1 MECEL
6 PQDGLATS
14 AHPMVAG
21 TDGGACVGS
30 ARVLQSMEPTVVGM
44 SMKALL
50 QFGAAITNLAGIGL
64 VGSDIEYLVYISD
77 RRSPNA
83 SCPKWNYLYMDLR

>member
-44 SMKALL
+44 SMKETLR
-50 QFGAAITNLAGIGL
+50 FERSITNLAGIGL
-64 VGSDIEYLVYISD
+64 VGFELE
-77 RRSPNA
+77 P
-83 SCPKWNYLYMDLR
+83 LRVGCTPLQTT